1 MLTNKDKNCSKVKNV
16 DLLKSFK
23 IKLTSLRVI
32 NNKNVDN
39 SYKID

>member
-1 MLTNKDKNCSKVKNV
+1 MLTNEDKFCSKHKNV

-39 SYKID
+39 SYNID

>member
-1 MLTNKDKNCSKVKNV
+1 MLTNEDRFCSKRKNV

-39 SYKID
+39 SYNID

>member
-1 MLTNKDKNCSKVKNV
+1 MLTNEDKFCSKHKNV

-39 SYKID
+39 F

>member
-1 MLTNKDKNCSKVKNV
+1 MLTNEDKFFSKYKNV